1 VSGVEIPLELRY
13 AVEALGHPVRVR
25 VVEYLYDGRVAT
37 YTELLKMLG
46 VRKGS
51 LTYHLKVLSQC
62 GIVFSK
68 QRLDEL
74 GDFHRAHY
82 VLSPWGRVVVDGLL
96 SSYDS
101 VVNPRAEAPRAV
113 AEAH

>member
-1 VSGVEIPLELRY
+1 MEIPLELKD
-13 AVEALGHPVRVR
+13 AVEALDHPIRVR

-37 YTELLKMLG
+37 YTELLNMLG

-51 LTYHLKVLSQC
+51 LTYHLKVLGQC
-62 GIVFSK
+62 GVVFSK

-82 VLSPWGRVVVDGLL
+82 VLSPWGRRVVDGLL
-96 SSYDS
+96 ESYNSLVYPD
-101 VVNPRAEAPRAV
+101 REKLKAV
-113 AEAH
+113 AETRGD